1 MQNARE
7 IGARHSPDA
16 NREANSLA
24 YASHFAKEQNFAN
37 ASPLR
42 TTFSFFASLRYNQN
56 SEWDRKT
63 LQWSQN
69 TMSTPFA

>member
-1 MQNARE
+1 M
-7 IGARHSPDA
+7 GARYSPDA

-24 YASHFAKEQNFAN
+24 YASHFAKEQPLAN

-42 TTFSFFASLRYNQN
+42 TTFLLFASLRYNQI

-69 TMSTPFA
+69 TMSTPIA